1 MTQVRDEKQDILRKY
16 LLHDLADSEE
26 EQIECSLLTDKDFS
40 RRLAIAQ
47 DDLIDDFVSARLTK
61 HEAERFHNH
70 FLTTPERVQKVNFAT
85 ALNKYVVNKTP
96 PPPTK
101 VGALEK
107 VLTFFR
113 THPLKT
119 AFSMALLLI
128 VSASLLIMF
137 RTDWLQFGQNQ
148 FQQEFVRINRAQ
160 ESDHRSLFELK
171 RSTANTLAM
180 ILRDNLVRE
189 DGDLREVELTGGVT
203 QVRLLLEVT
212 SGSYDRYNA
221 ILQKGDGENLA
232 SVEGLKARNDDGAE
246 FVIVIVPLGFLAPGD
261 YQLRLLGIDS
271 AGRSSDLGL
280 YPFQM
285 TTK

>member
-26 EQIECSLLTDKDFS
+26 EQIECNLLTDKDFS

-61 HEAERFHNH
+61 HEVDRFRDH

-85 ALNKYVVNKTP
+85 ALNKYVTVKTP
-96 PPPTK
+96 PAK
-101 VGALEK
+101 VGALKK
-107 VLTFFR
+107 VLAFFH
-113 THPLKT
+113 TYPLKA

-128 VSASLLIMF
+128 VGASLLIMF
-137 RTDWLQFGQNQ
+137 GKDWLQFGQNQ

-189 DGDLREVELTGGVT
+189 DGDSREVELTGGVT

-212 SGSYDRYNA
+212 SGSYVRYNA
-221 ILQKGDGENLA
+221 ILQKADGENLA

-246 FVIVIVPLGFLAPGD
+246 FVIVIVPAGFLAQGD
-261 YQLRLLGIDS
+261 YQLRLLGMDS

>member
-47 DDLIDDFVSARLTK
+47 DDLIDDFISERLTK
-61 HEAERFHNH
+61 HEVERFHDH
-70 FLTTPERVQKVNFAT
+70 FLTTSERVQKVNFAT
-85 ALNKYVVNKTP
+85 ALNKYVVDKT

-101 VGALEK
+101 VGALEE
-107 VLTFFR
+107 VLAFFR
-113 THPLKT
+113 TYPLKT
-119 AFSMALLLI
+119 AFSIALLLI
-128 VSASLLIMF
+128 VSASLLIVF

-189 DGDLREVELTGGVT
+189 DGDSQEVELTGGVT
-203 QVRLLLEVT
+203 QVRLIMEVT

-221 ILQKGDGENLA
+221 ILQKADGENLA

-246 FVIVIVPLGFLAPGD
+246 FVIVIVPSGFLAPGD

-271 AGRSSDLGL
+271 TGRSSDLGL